1 MESNESLN
9 AQVNEVAYNPELDDL
24 KRKQE
29 QLILNQNYLLGLAAG
44 LVAGLIGAVLW
55 AVITVATEYQI
66 GYMAIAIGLMVGY
79 AIRWAG
85 KGFQPIFGITGAAIA
100 LLSCV
105 LGNFFSLV
113 GFYAK
118 EEALNV
124 FNVLGVIDYS
134 VVPSI
139 MIETFNPMDLLFYG
153 LAVYEGY
160 KFSMIKKD

>member
-1 MESNESLN
+1 METQESQN
-9 AQVNEVAYNPELDDL
+9 AQVNEAVYNPESDDL
-24 KRKQE
+24 KRKEE
-29 QLILNQNYLLGLAAG
+29 QLLLNQNYPLGLAAG
-44 LVAGLIGAVLW
+44 LVAGLVGAVLW
-55 AVITVATEYQI
+55 AVITVATEMQI
-66 GYMAIAIGLMVGY
+66 GYMAIAVGLMVGF
-79 AIRWAG
+79 AIRFAG
-85 KGFQPIFGITGAAIA
+85 KGFQPVFGITGAAIS

-118 EEALNV
+118 EESLNA

-139 MIETFNPMDLLFYG
+139 MIETFNPIDLLFYG
-153 LAVYEGY
+153 LAVYQGY